1 MSQAILEACPAPEAV
16 PAPTTKPKSLPTIW
30 NVPDDLWATMARV
43 LAVYDPPAAMGR
55 PRIDQRR
62 ALDGIIY
69 RARTGC
75 QWNHLPA
82 EFGDDVSVH
91 RTMQRW
97 ESRGVFDIL
106 WAVLLTKCE
115 ALRGVDWSWQ
125 SADCALGK
133 ARGAE
138 KRGRRR
144 MPGQAVPPQSAPPR
158 SGCVTP
164 RSACVT
170 PRSASARTRPTAPSR
185 GSRGACLSRA
195 AAARLAS

>member
-1 MSQAILEACPAPEAV
+1 MSQAITEASPSAA
-16 PAPTTKPKSLPTIW
+16 LPTVW
-30 NVPDDLWATMARV
+30 NVPDDLWETMQRV
-43 LAVYDPPAAMGR
+43 LTVYDPPPAMGR
-55 PRIDQRR
+55 PRIDQRK

-75 QWNHLPA
+75 QWNHLPK

-97 ESRGVFDIL
+97 EGKGVFDIL

-115 ALRGVDWSWQ
+115 ALRGVDWDWQ

-133 ARGAE
+133 ARGVG
-138 KRGRRR
+138 KRGRRTTVAQGEGR
-144 MPGQAVPPQSAPPR
+144 R
-158 SGCVTP
+158 SGSVT
-164 RSACVT
+164 RG
-170 PRSASARTRPTAPSR
+170 SASARTPRTAPSR

-195 AAARLAS
+195 EAARWAW

>member
-1 MSQAILEACPAPEAV
+1 MSQEAPQASPAEK
-16 PAPTTKPKSLPTIW
+16 PALKSDKPQTLPTIW
-30 NVPDDLWATMARV
+30 NVPDDLWGTMQRV
-43 LAVYDPPAAMGR
+43 LSVYDPAPVMGR

-75 QWNHLPA
+75 QWNHLPK

-97 ESRGVFDIL
+97 EAKGVFDIL

-115 ALRGVDWSWQ
+115 ALRGVDWDWQ

-133 ARGAE
+133 ARGAG
-138 KRGRRR
+138 KRGRRKKAQKEGR
-144 MPGQAVPPQSAPPR
+144 VQKEGRQSGRATQR
-158 SGCVTP
+158 
-164 RSACVT
+164 R
-170 PRSASARTRPTAPSR
+170 ASAGTRRTAPSR

-195 AAARLAS
+195 EAARLAS

>member
-1 MSQAILEACPAPEAV
+1 MSQAITEVPPPSGKTKKASKPEA
-16 PAPTTKPKSLPTIW
+16 LPTIW
-30 NVPDDLWATMARV
+30 NVPDDLWETMQRV
-43 LAVYDPPAAMGR
+43 LSVYDPAPVMGR
-55 PRIDQRR
+55 PRINQRK

-75 QWNHLPA
+75 QWNHLPK

-97 ESRGVFDIL
+97 EGKGVFDIL

-115 ALRGVDWSWQ
+115 ALRGVDWDWQ

-133 ARGAE
+133 ARGVG
-138 KRGRRR
+138 KRGHRSKQEVR
-144 MPGQAVPPQSAPPR
+144 VQSKQEVRVQKEAR
-158 SGCVTP
+158 QSG
-164 RSACVT
+164 RAT
-170 PRSASARTRPTAPSR
+170 PRSASARTPRIAPSR

-195 AAARLAS
+195 QAARLAS

>member
-1 MSQAILEACPAPEAV
+1 MRPAADTVGMSQAILEAYPAPAAT
-16 PAPTTKPKSLPTIW
+16 APTTKPKSLPTIW

-43 LAVYDPPAAMGR
+43 LAVYDPPSAMGR

-75 QWNHLPA
+75 QWNHLPQ

-97 ESRGVFDIL
+97 EGKGVFDIL

-125 SADCALGK
+125 AADCALGK
-133 ARGAE
+133 ARGAG
-138 KRGRRR
+138 KRGHRTV
-144 MPGQAVPPQSAPPR
+144 PGQTAPP
-158 SGCVTP
+158 G
-164 RSACVT
+164 SACVM

-195 AAARLAS
+195 EAAHLAS

>member
-1 MSQAILEACPAPEAV
+1 MSQATTEAPPVAGATP
-16 PAPTTKPKSLPTIW
+16 KPKALPTIW
-30 NVPDDLWATMARV
+30 NVPDDLWETMQRV
-43 LAVYDPPAAMGR
+43 LSVYDPAPVMGR
-55 PRIDQRR
+55 PRIDQRK
-62 ALDGIIY
+62 ALDGVIY

-82 EFGDDVSVH
+82 KFGDDVSVH

-106 WAVLLTKCE
+106 WAVLLTQCE
-115 ALRGVDWSWQ
+115 ALRGVDWDWQ

-133 ARGAE
+133 ARGAG
-138 KRGRRR
+138 KRGHRTKVLPEKTLPNVE
-144 MPGQAVPPQSAPPR
+144 PGARP
-158 SGCVTP
+158 
-164 RSACVT
+164 SACAT

-195 AAARLAS
+195 EAARLAS

>member
-1 MSQAILEACPAPEAV
+1 MSQEVTQASPAGRA
-16 PAPTTKPKSLPTIW
+16 AKKTSKAQALPTIW
-30 NVPDDLWATMARV
+30 NVPDDLWETMQRV
-43 LAVYDPPAAMGR
+43 LSVYDPAPEMGR
-55 PRIDQRR
+55 PRIDQRK
-62 ALDGIIY
+62 ALDGVIY

-97 ESRGVFDIL
+97 EAKGVFDIL

-115 ALRGVDWSWQ
+115 ALRGVDWDWQ

-133 ARGAE
+133 ARGAG
-138 KRGRRR
+138 KRGSRSKPREQVAR
-144 MPGQAVPPQSAPPR
+144 GKAPG
-158 SGCVTP
+158 SG
-164 RSACVT
+164 CVT
-170 PRSASARTRPTAPSR
+170 PRSASARTRRTAPSR

-195 AAARLAS
+195 QAARLAS